1 MNGTSTTQDREVAI
15 LTGAAGGI
23 GSAVALELARANY
36 TVALV
41 DRDAEAAQRTADNV
55 LAAVPGAQLTVFGVD
70 ITQGQDV
77 EKYVGRVAT
86 DLGTPSV
93 LINNAGVEGRVRSI
107 HEYSEEEFDNVWA
120 VNGRGTWL
128 NIKHVV
134 PLMIARKRGSIVNI
148 ASVGAIRASRNLA
161 PYVASKHAVL
171 GLTRSAASDLASDGI
186 RVNAVCPG
194 PVDTRMMASLSSQRI
209 SGTDTVQDQK
219 TRMAGNVLLG
229 RFAQPSEI
237 ASVVA
242 FLVSDAASFVTG
254 AAIVADGGMTI

>member
-1 MNGTSTTQDREVAI
+1 MNDASTSQSREVAI

-23 GSAVALELARANY
+23 GRAVALELARAGY
-36 TVALV
+36 AVALV
-41 DRDAEAAQRTADNV
+41 DRDAVAAQRTAEKV
-55 LAAVPGAQLTVFGVD
+55 LSEVLDAHVTVFGADV
-70 ITQGQDV
+70 TQGSDV
-77 EKYVGRVAT
+77 ENYVARVAAEI
-86 DLGTPSV
+86 GTPSV
-93 LINNAGVEGRVRSI
+93 LVNNAGVEGRVRCI
-107 HEYSEEEFDNVWA
+107 HEYSEEEFDTVWA

-134 PLMIARKRGSIVNI
+134 PLMLAQQRGAIVNI
-148 ASVGAIRASRNLA
+148 ASVGAIRASKNLA

-171 GLTRSAASDLASDGI
+171 GLTRSAASDLASGGI

-194 PVDTRMMASLSSQRI
+194 PVDTRMMESLSSQRVVG
-209 SGTDTVQDQK
+209 SDTVADQK
-219 TRMAGNVLLG
+219 ARMANNVLLG

-254 AAIVADGGMTI
+254 AAIVADGGLTI